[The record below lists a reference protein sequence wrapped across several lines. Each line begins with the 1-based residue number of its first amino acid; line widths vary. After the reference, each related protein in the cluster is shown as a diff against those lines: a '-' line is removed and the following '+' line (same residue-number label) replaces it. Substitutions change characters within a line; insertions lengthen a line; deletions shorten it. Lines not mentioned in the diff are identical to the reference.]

1 MSRTLHLAEQ
11 LISRRSVT
19 PEDAQCQ
26 EILAQRLQSL
36 GFECEPLPSGPAEF
50 RVSNLWARR
59 PGRLHGQAAGRTI
72 VFAGHTDVVP
82 TGPLDQWTSDP
93 FTPTHRDGKLYGR
106 GAADMKTSIASFVV
120 AIEEFLAA
128 DPDPALSIALLVT
141 SDEEGPAVDGTVVV
155 CEQLA
160 ARGERLDFC
169 IVGEPTSVERV
180 GDMIKNGRR
189 GSMSG
194 KLVVEGVQGHI
205 AYPQLARNPI
215 HQALPA
221 LAELAAVEWDR
232 GNEFFPPTSF
242 QISNVHGGTGATNV
256 IPGSVVIDFNFRYST
271 ESTPDGLQQ
280 RVEEVLN
287 RHGLD
292 YELDWTVGGLPF
304 LTRPG
309 ELVTAVQEAIR
320 AETGLETELSTT
332 GGTSDG
338 RFISRIC
345 PQVIEL
351 GPVNATIHK
360 IDEHVRVAD
369 IEPLKNIYRRVLK
382 NLEAAVATG
391 IGQPNAV
398 AAEAAQK
405 PQEDA

>member
-1 MSRTLHLAEQ
+1 M
-11 LISRRSVT
+11 
-19 PEDAQCQ
+19 
-26 EILAQRLQSL
+26 
-36 GFECEPLPSGPAEF
+36 
-50 RVSNLWARR
+50 
-59 PGRLHGQAAGRTI
+59 
-72 VFAGHTDVVP
+72 
-82 TGPLDQWTSDP
+82 DQWTSDP

-128 DPDPALSIALLVT
+128 DPDPALSIALLIT

-155 CEQLA
+155 CEQLRS
-160 ARGERLDFC
+160 RGERLDFC

-194 KLVVEGVQGHI
+194 KLVVQGVQGHI

-221 LAELAAVEWDR
+221 LAELAAIEWDR

-280 RVEEVLN
+280 RTEAVLN

-309 ELVTAVQEAIR
+309 DLVTAVQAAIR
-320 AETGLETELSTT
+320 AETGIETELSTT

-338 RFISRIC
+338 RFISAIC

-369 IEPLKNIYRRVLK
+369 IEPLKNIYRRVLE
-382 NLEAAVATG
+382 NLER
-391 IGQPNAV
+391 PL
-398 AAEAAQK
+398 
-405 PQEDA
+405 